1 LVRIAGSQASG
12 LRNHFCGTKCTQR
25 PADGIPGDPSGVR
38 QSELRVPV
46 ACGVRNEEGLLL
58 LEIKRFDSA
67 DEERTFDR
75 GGFQLLQVGGMT
87 LGRATYEPGWKWSE
101 HVGSVTGESL
111 CQVEHIGIV
120 LAGRAAVAMADGTQM
135 EAEDYADTK
144 DYAQEED
151 EAPREEF
158 D

>member
-1 LVRIAGSQASG
+1 VYCA
-12 LRNHFCGTKCTQR
+12 
-25 PADGIPGDPSGVR
+25 
-38 QSELRVPV
+38 
-46 ACGVRNEEGLLL
+46 RNEEGLLL

-135 EAEDYADTK
+135 ELHAGDVFAIPPGHDSWVVGDEAYTSLHLLGAEDYADTK